1 MTKKNRY
8 FLSLII
14 QILNQLNDS
23 LYFIKIDFKNVYH
36 RIQIRR
42 DDEWKT
48 AFRTRYNHFEYLI
61 MSFDFVN
68 ASVIFQ
74 AYVNKALIEI
84 MNIFCVV
91 YLNDILIFSKNRKK
105 HVFYARDVLQRLR
118 KFKLYANLK
127 KCNFFVK
134 KIKYLNFIVNIDDI
148 AMNSRRI
155 KIIRN

>member
-1 MTKKNRY
+1 
-8 FLSLII
+8 
-14 QILNQLNDS
+14 
-23 LYFIKIDFKNVYH
+23 
-36 RIQIRR
+36 
-42 DDEWKT
+42 
-48 AFRTRYNHFEYLI
+48 

-84 MNIFCVV
+84 INIICVV

-105 HVFYARDVLQRLR
+105 HVFYVRDVLQRLR

-127 KCNFFVK
+127 KCDFFVK